1 MKNFLGAFI
10 LLVVL
15 WSAKIYSQEL
25 SGFAQVQLRYYPLSP
40 LDERQEGTGFSLA
53 IQPEL
58 YYDFGGGPHSLLFTL
73 FLRYDQ
79 HDQERTHYDFRELF
93 WLYYSDNWEISAG
106 FRKIFWGVT
115 ESQHLVDVINQTDF
129 VENFSGEEKLGQPMI
144 NFIYIHEFGT
154 LELFLL
160 TGFRERTFTGEKG
173 RFRFPILIDTENPE
187 YESSAEYKHIDFAI
201 RYLHFAGLFDFGLSH
216 FVGTSRAPRFT
227 PIDNADIDP
236 YIQLNY
242 DLMNQTGLEV
252 QMTTGSWLW
261 KFEGITRHTRG
272 RRFYALTGGFEYTFS
287 NINSTGIDIG
297 ILAEW
302 LYDDRDQFYFPPNPF
317 SNHVFVGSRL
327 AFNDVQSTQIL
338 AGAIVDYEE
347 SGIYPSIEASR
358 RVGESFIVNLEAR
371 AFYNTEPGDLLYF
384 FRRDNYLQL
393 EILWY
398 Y

>member
-15 WSAKIYSQEL
+15 WSAKLYSQEL

-58 YYDFGGGPHSLLFTL
+58 YYDFGGSPNSLLFT
-73 FLRYDQ
+73 FFFRYDQ
-79 HDQERTHYDFRELF
+79 YDQERTHYDIRELF

-115 ESQHLVDVINQTDF
+115 ESQHLVDVINQTDL
-129 VENFSGEEKLGQPMI
+129 VENSSGEEKLGQPMV
-144 NFIYIHEFGT
+144 NFIYIHELGT

-160 TGFRERTFTGEKG
+160 AGFRERTFAGEKG
-173 RFRFPILIDTENPE
+173 RFRFPILIDTENPV
-187 YESSAEYKHIDFAI
+187 YESSAEYKNIDFAI
-201 RYLHFAGLFDFGLSH
+201 RYINFIGPFDFGISH

-227 PIDNADIDP
+227 PIENTDGED
-236 YIQLNY
+236 YVQLNY
-242 DLMNQTGLEV
+242 ELMNQTGLES
-252 QMTTGSWLW
+252 QLITGSWLW

-272 RRFYALTGGFEYTFS
+272 RRFYALTAGFEYTFS
-287 NINSTGIDIG
+287 NISNTGIDIG
-297 ILAEW
+297 VLGEW

-317 SNHVFVGSRL
+317 SNHIFVGSRL
-327 AFNDVQSTQIL
+327 AFNDVQNTQIL
-338 AGAIVDYEE
+338 AGALVDYRGA
-347 SGIYPSIEASR
+347 GIYPSIEASR

-371 AFYNTEPGDLLYF
+371 AFYNTEPGDFLYF
-384 FRRDNYLQL
+384 FRRDNSLQL